1 MANEI
6 TELPRRDRKRDMD
19 RREDLEQVF
28 FTKSQYF
35 NLHKPNT
42 KAGSREV
49 MLRQVLAYISENEI
63 PSDKSGK

>member
-28 FTKSQYF
+28 FFLQ
-35 NLHKPNT
+35 N
-42 KAGSREV
+42 
-49 MLRQVLAYISENEI
+49 
-63 PSDKSGK
+63 